1 MNSGFIEVARTAGNL
16 IEVCSRG
23 TLSLPDLSDF
33 RGKACAACRGI
44 VGRILVVGDVRE
56 TRVAGDEISPIVFDI
71 MKEASD
77 AVERVGLLVDSPPRQ
92 PVHAASYVTHRSSEQ
107 AFHRAADLFSF
118 FGGTAT
124 PEEWNR
130 LVKFINERA
139 TPDAEIGAYPTE
151 FRPRRGEDG
160 AEANMT
166 GSILLVEDNPDDV
179 ALTLGAFRKGKL
191 VNEIVVA
198 SDGVEALDWLFATGF
213 RAGHPPLMPQLV
225 LLDLQ
230 LPRVDGL
237 EVLRRIR
244 SHDRTRLQPVVILTS
259 SADQRDF
266 IEGYRLGINSYIRK
280 PVEFA
285 EFSEAVGQLNLYWQ
299 LTSLPASPYGGPGG
313 GKAPKLD
320 MLSAA

>member
-1 MNSGFIEVARTAGNL
+1 MNSGFIEVARNAGNL
-16 IEVCSRG
+16 IEVRSRG
-23 TLSLPDLSDF
+23 TLSLPDLGAL
-33 RGKACAACRGI
+33 RARAAAACRDL

-56 TRVAGDEISPIVFDI
+56 TRGAGDEIGPILFDI
-71 MKEASD
+71 MRSTGAGI
-77 AVERVGLLVDSPPRQ
+77 ERMGLLVDAAPRHMAQ
-92 PVHAASYVTHRSSEQ
+92 SDSFIDRRSSSEQ
-107 AFHRAADLFSF
+107 TFHRVADLFAF

-124 PEEWNR
+124 AGEWNR
-130 LVKFINERA
+130 LVQFMNECDTA
-139 TPDAEIGAYPTE
+139 KSGWADASEA
-151 FRPRRGEDG
+151 R
-160 AEANMT
+160 ANMT
-166 GSILLVEDNPDDV
+166 ASILLVEDNPDDV

-191 VNEIVVA
+191 INEIVVA

-213 RAGHPPLMPQLV
+213 RVGHPPLMPQLV

-285 EFSEAVGQLNLYWQ
+285 EFSDAVSQLNLYWQ
-299 LTSLPASPYGGPGG
+299 LTSLPASPPGGPGG
-313 GKAPKLD
+313 GKATRPN